1 VYEEHPMNK
10 GIVHAMAQSEKSLF
24 MMALFVT
31 TVTDS
36 LRRNAKVIKNPLPLK
51 RMWHRGPLRVKGI
64 GEMKRSIE
72 QRAWGRGRIGDWRF
86 YKRSNEQT
94 VSAFRYCFFFFL

>member
-1 VYEEHPMNK
+1 MNK

-72 QRAWGRGRIGDWRF
+72 QRAWGRGRIGDF
-86 YKRSNEQT
+86 TKGQMNKRSVCFVT
-94 VSAFRYCFFFFL
+94 VSFSSYS